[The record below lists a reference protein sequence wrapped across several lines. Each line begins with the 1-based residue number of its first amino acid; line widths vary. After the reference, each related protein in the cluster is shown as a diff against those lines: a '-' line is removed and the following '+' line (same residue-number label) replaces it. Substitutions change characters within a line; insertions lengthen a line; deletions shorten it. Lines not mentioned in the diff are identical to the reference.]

1 MIALLMFV
9 VIFAALLFFVHVS
22 IHQERSR
29 SWQRMARRLK
39 LMLKANHVSG
49 QVKITGAF
57 EGLRVEV
64 VKKGS
69 QESPLK
75 SSTRYRLSYPDL
87 NLGMQIRR
95 RGEFSPLLL
104 FSAQQTGGEGAPLG
118 KGILVEC
125 RRQDEMKRFLTPL
138 RRVRLRRVFAA
149 CPECRLTDKG
159 IELETQG
166 MEKSALRMEAIVRL
180 LARLGN
186 AFGGRSQL
194 SSLLL
199 QVLEKQRDGYLAE
212 AFELIERVPE
222 DTGDPDVP
230 AVTAELLCVAR
241 RFGQALQTLA
251 RIGRL
256 IPPDPELRRLS
267 QFVEQQL
274 QRSRREESEGLSRS
288 DEPAI
293 TDLRSLASELF
304 SQGLPGYA
312 ALELFEERYRNRGVR
327 WSSKLLRTE
336 KYAKDLVFGLKPGIR
351 AVFELPRQSDSL
363 YGFEAAQAIVCGS
376 NYLKDDIAAHLGV
389 RFEFA
394 GRLAACDP
402 FSRNL
407 FVDDAEL
414 ALPIPEPEEPAEAE
428 QPQKPPPSKKKG
440 SASRKT

>member
-1 MIALLMFV
+1 MIAVTMFV

-39 LMLKANHVSG
+39 LTLKANHVSG
-49 QVKITGAF
+49 QARITGAF
-57 EGLRVEV
+57 EGLRVEI
-64 VKKGS
+64 VKKSS
-69 QESPLK
+69 QEGPLK
-75 SSTRYRLSYPDL
+75 SSTRYRLSFPDL
-87 NLGMQIRR
+87 NLGMKIRR
-95 RGEFSPLLL
+95 RGDFSPLLL
-104 FSAQQTGGEGAPLG
+104 FSTQPAAGEGVPLG
-118 KGILVEC
+118 KGIVVEC
-125 RRQDEMKRFLTPL
+125 RRQDEMKRFLTPV
-138 RRVRLRRVFAA
+138 RRVRLRRVFVA

-159 IELETQG
+159 IELETRG

-186 AFGGRSQL
+186 AFGGHSQL
-194 SSLLL
+194 SGILQ
-199 QVLEKQRDGYLAE
+199 QVLQKQRDGYLAE

-222 DTGDPDVP
+222 GTGDPDVP
-230 AVTAELLCVAR
+230 AMTAELLCVAG
-241 RFGQALQTLA
+241 RFGQALQALA

-267 QFVEQQL
+267 QFAEQQL
-274 QRSRREESEGLSRS
+274 QRMRREESEGQSAP

-312 ALELFEERYRNRGVR
+312 ALDLFEDRYRNRSVR
-327 WSSKLLRTE
+327 WSSKLLRAE
-336 KYAKDLVFGLKPGIR
+336 KYAKDLVFGLRPGVR

-363 YGFEAAQAIVCGS
+363 YGFESAQVIVCGS
-376 NYLKDDIAAHLGV
+376 NYLADDIVVHLGV
-389 RFEFA
+389 RFEFS

-407 FVDDAEL
+407 YVDDAEL
-414 ALPIPEPEEPAEAE
+414 ALPIPEPEEADP
-428 QPQKPPPSKKKG
+428 PQEPPPAKKKG
-440 SASRKT
+440 SARKKS